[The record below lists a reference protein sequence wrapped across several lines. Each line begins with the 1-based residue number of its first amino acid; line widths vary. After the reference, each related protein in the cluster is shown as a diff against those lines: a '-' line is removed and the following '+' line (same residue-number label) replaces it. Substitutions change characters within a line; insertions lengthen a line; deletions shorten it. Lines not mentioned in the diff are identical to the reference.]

1 MKKIISIVLGVAALA
16 ACTKTSV
23 SYEQPGEIALAPV
36 TRANMTKAAI
46 TGTTFPAAN
55 DMGVYA
61 YYNASKD
68 ANTSKTA
75 FLADL
80 TDLSKAL
87 YLDNVR
93 FMKKNDTWAGANDQG
108 AATPYYW
115 PKTGSLVFAAYSPK
129 GADLAYDAASDKFS
143 TKTNYVQ
150 ETDPSNSNTVDLS
163 KTVDLLWSPMTAKSH
178 ANGQVAMVFYH
189 AMSWVT
195 VQVKAANDESIN
207 KFRVKSIALNNII
220 NEGSFTTN
228 GTGITWIPSDAD
240 AKTLSV
246 FSNAKSEDSHVV
258 SSKTE
263 AVLENVERGTVV
275 IPQNL
280 GANAKLTV
288 VFSQMMPTGNWSAD
302 QTLTFVLNACTVGDP
317 AVALNK
323 WDNGKHY
330 IYTLSFN
337 IKGGAGPG
345 ENNEILIA
353 PSLKDWDNV
362 TASDIN
368 AQ

>member
-46 TGTTFPAAN
+46 TGTTFPTTN

-61 YYNASKD
+61 FYNTSKD
-68 ANTSKTA
+68 ANTSKTD
-75 FLADL
+75 FLVDL
-80 TDLSKAL
+80 DLSKAL

-129 GADLAYDAASDKFS
+129 GADLAYDATNDSFS
-143 TKTNYVQ
+143 TKPNTNYVQ
-150 ETDPSNSNTVDLS
+150 ETDLS
-163 KTVDLLWSPMTAKSH
+163 KTVDLLWSPMTTESH

-220 NEGSFTTN
+220 NEGSFITN
-228 GTGITWIPSDAD
+228 GTGIDWTPSAAD

-280 GANAKLTV
+280 ENLGANAKLTV

-302 QTLTFVLNACTVGDP
+302 QNLTFVLNECKVGGES
-317 AVALNK
+317 LNS
-323 WDNGKHY
+323 WANGKHY

-337 IKGGAGPG
+337 IKGGEGTG
-345 ENNEILIA
+345 DNEILIA

-362 TASDIN
+362 TAGSIN

>member
-1 MKKIISIVLGVAALA
+1 MKKIISIVLGVASLA

-46 TGTTFPAAN
+46 TGTTFPATN

-61 YYNASKD
+61 YYNASKPAATPKAD
-68 ANTSKTA
+68 
-75 FLADL
+75 FLAGL
-80 TDLSKAL
+80 GQNLSNAL

-93 FMKKNDTWAGANDQG
+93 FMKKNTTWAGANDQG

-129 GADLAYDAASDKFS
+129 GADLAYDATNDSFS
-143 TKTNYVQ
+143 TKPNTNYVQ
-150 ETDPSNSNTVDLS
+150 ETDDLS
-163 KTVDLLWSPMTAKSH
+163 KTVDLLWSPMTTESH
-178 ANGQVAMVFYH
+178 AKGTVSMAFYH

-195 VQVKAANDESIN
+195 VQAVAANTDSEG
-207 KFRVKSIALNNII
+207 KFKVKSVKLNGIVNK
-220 NEGSFTTN
+220 GSFETT
-228 GTGITWIPSDAD
+228 AD
-240 AKTLSV
+240 NIDWTLSSAAVDVKTLSV
-246 FSNAKSEDSHVV
+246 FSNDAYKVIPKMTPAE
-258 SSKTE
+258 
-263 AVLENVERGTVV
+263 VLENVAKGTVV
-275 IPQNL
+275 IPQSL
-280 GANAKLTV
+280 GDAVTLTV

-302 QTLTFVLNACTVGDP
+302 QNLTFKLNECTVGDP

>member
-46 TGTTFPAAN
+46 TGTTFPTTN

-61 YYNASKD
+61 FYNAGKLAGTLKAD
-68 ANTSKTA
+68 
-75 FLADL
+75 FLTGSA
-80 TDLSKAL
+80 A
-87 YLDNVR
+87 YLDNVEFVNKTGSGNWGGR
-93 FMKKNDTWAGANDQG
+93 TS
-108 AATPYYW
+108 YYW

-129 GADLAYDAASDKFS
+129 AANLAYSAGEDKFS
-143 TKTNYVQ
+143 KAEYVQ
-150 ETDPSNSNTVDLS
+150 STDLAN
-163 KTVDLLWSPMTAKSH
+163 TVDLLWSPMTASSH
-178 ANGQVAMVFYH
+178 DKGTDAVAMTFYH

-195 VQVKAANDESIN
+195 VQAVAANTDSKG
-207 KFRVKSIALNNII
+207 KFKVKSVELNGIVNKGSFKTAGATITWTPSTPDADVQPLSVLNNG
-220 NEGSFTTN
+220 ESY
-228 GTGITWIPSDAD
+228 
-240 AKTLSV
+240 
-246 FSNAKSEDSHVV
+246 
-258 SSKTE
+258 TE
-263 AVLENVERGTVV
+263 IKNMTPAEVLESVAKGTVV

-280 GANAKLTV
+280 SNDVTLTV

-302 QTLTFVLNACTVGDP
+302 QNLTFQLNECKVGEP

-330 IYTLSFN
+330 IYTLNFN
-337 IKGGAGPG
+337 IKGADG
-345 ENNEILIA
+345 ENEILIA
-353 PSLKDWDNV
+353 PKLEKWQDV
-362 TASDIN
+362 TVDSIN

>member
-46 TGTTFPAAN
+46 TGTTFPTTN

-61 YYNASKD
+61 YYNASKPAATPKAD
-68 ANTSKTA
+68 
-75 FLADL
+75 FLAGL
-80 TDLSKAL
+80 GQNLSNAL

-93 FMKKNDTWAGANDQG
+93 FMKKNDFWAGANDQG

-129 GADLAYDAASDKFS
+129 GADLAYNAAEDKFY
-143 TKTNYVQ
+143 TKTNYAQ
-150 ETDPSNSNTVDLS
+150 ETDPSNTNTVDLS
-163 KTVDLLWSPMTAKSH
+163 KTVDLLWSPMTTESH
-178 ANGQVAMVFYH
+178 ANGQVTMVFYH

-195 VQVKAANDESIN
+195 VQVKAANDESKN

-228 GTGITWIPSDAD
+228 GKTISWTPSAAD

-246 FSNAKSEDSHVV
+246 FSKANSEDSHVV
-258 SSKTE
+258 SSATE
-263 AVLENVERGTVV
+263 AAVLENIERGTVV
-275 IPQNL
+275 IPQTL
-280 GANAKLTV
+280 GNDAKLTV
-288 VFSQMMPTGNWSAD
+288 VFSQMMPTGAWSAD
-302 QTLTFVLNACTVGDP
+302 QNITFVLNKCKVGAELLDSW
-317 AVALNK
+317 K
-323 WDNGKHY
+323 NGKHY

-337 IKGGAGPG
+337 IKGDDTGD
-345 ENNEILIA
+345 NEILIA
-353 PSLKDWDNV
+353 PSLTDWDPVN
-362 TASDIN
+362 ASGIN

>member
-61 YYNASKD
+61 YYNASKPAATPKD
-68 ANTSKTA
+68 A

-80 TDLSKAL
+80 GQNLSDAL

-93 FMKKNDTWAGANDQG
+93 FMKKNTTWAGANDQG
-108 AATPYYW
+108 VATPYYW

-150 ETDPSNSNTVDLS
+150 ETDLS
-163 KTVDLLWSPMTAKSH
+163 KTVDLLWSPMTDKSH

-220 NEGSFTTN
+220 NEGSFITN
-228 GTGITWIPSDAD
+228 GTGIDWTPSAAD

-280 GANAKLTV
+280 DANAKLTV

-302 QTLTFVLNACTVGDP
+302 QNLTFVLNECKVGGES
-317 AVALNK
+317 LNS
-323 WDNGKHY
+323 WANGKHY

-337 IKGGAGPG
+337 IKGGEGTG
-345 ENNEILIA
+345 DNEILIA

-362 TASDIN
+362 TAGSIN